1 MSEIIVHEGMVKPS
15 VQDLM
20 DAADISR
27 THAYDILAGRQQPTT
42 SDALAI
48 YDKTGAQL
56 GILNGL
62 QRAAI
67 EQIRQNITQ
76 DKAA

>member
-1 MSEIIVHEGMVKPS
+1 MDKPS
-15 VQDLM
+15 VPAIM
-20 DAADISR
+20 EAAGISR
-27 THAYDILAGRQQPTT
+27 THAYDILAEREEP
-42 SDALAI
+42 SLKVAFDI

-62 QRAAI
+62 PKDAV
-67 EQIRQNITQ
+67 EQIRENSRR